1 MENPVYISILLQIC
15 WSMMSARS
23 FNCEH
28 PCMMNRVCLICART
42 RHHGHSVSSAQAEIK
57 LHFLFFH
64 QPLPLPPSL
73 VLQLQHHLTNTQGSE
88 ERGKPLLGA
97 QSLRYCIT
105 FCRDL
110 TRATMTIGFYM
121 PDTFLFKSVISQTA
135 SCCLFSGSQIDIKSI
150 CNELLL
156 LFLKKI

>member
-1 MENPVYISILLQIC
+1 
-15 WSMMSARS
+15 MSAYS

-42 RHHGHSVSSAQAEIK
+42 RHHGHSVSSVQAEIK
-57 LHFLFFH
+57 LSFLFFH
-64 QPLPLPPSL
+64 QPSPLPHSL
-73 VLQLQHHLTNTQGSE
+73 VLQLQHHLNNIQGLE
-88 ERGKPLLGA
+88 EPGKPLLGP

-110 TRATMTIGFYM
+110 TRATMTIGFYL

-135 SCCLFSGSQIDIKSI
+135 SSCYSLAVKSI
-150 CNELLL
+150 LNQFPMSCCSF
-156 LFLKKI
+156 FLKQYNKNVLHLVKMGIVL